1 MRRFET
7 RGNRCPQRIPLVTTA
22 FVLGGGGKWGAVEVG
37 MLQALHEAGI
47 QPDLVLGT
55 SVGAFNGSVIAD
67 TNNADP
73 VGRLTDLWTEIADGS
88 VFTTRL
94 TDRMRNLATFR
105 PAIHSAATLAEKL
118 TEVHGED
125 AKIEDLGL
133 PFQCV
138 ASSIEHAREHWFS
151 DGPLVPALLASS
163 ALPVLLP
170 PVDIDGEHFY
180 DGGLVNSVPI
190 DRAIELDAT
199 IIYALQ
205 VGGIE
210 APLRPPKRLH
220 EAALISFEI
229 ARRHRFGTGVERLPD
244 GIEFHLLP
252 SGNPVEF
259 DDRRQLRWRDS
270 SNAGPLIEGA
280 YRASS
285 RYLVEAGLR

>member
-1 MRRFET
+1 M
-7 RGNRCPQRIPLVTTA
+7 TTA

-205 VGGIE
+205 VGRIE